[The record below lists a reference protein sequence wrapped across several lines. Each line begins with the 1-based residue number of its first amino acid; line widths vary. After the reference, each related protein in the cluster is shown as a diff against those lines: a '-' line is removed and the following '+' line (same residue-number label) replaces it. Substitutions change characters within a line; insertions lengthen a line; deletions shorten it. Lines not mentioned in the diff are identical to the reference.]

1 MTSKVYFG
9 LSAPHDFLKSPQQVA
24 FLRKAWSQARCAL
37 LGLQEPQVEE
47 PFLFPVVLGFWLG
60 ISSWLWCVLVSQI

>member
-1 MTSKVYFG
+1 MT
-9 LSAPHDFLKSPQQVA
+9 DFLKSPSSERAKQVA

-47 PFLFPVVLGFWLG
+47 PPGFLGP
-60 ISSWLWCVLVSQI
+60 